1 MFEEKSLFYLAELLS
16 YSTFYPR
23 TSNPNILPANSSYYS
38 IYLHMPF
45 QSGFDG
51 VLIFFFFE
59 KNGKHLIRL
68 LDDNNVSKLLQI
80 LKIILEIDGYNNSK
94 NI

>member
-1 MFEEKSLFYLAELLS
+1 MIHRNFLVFPIHAGLQVTYNSNPMFEEKSLFYLAELLS

-45 QSGFDG
+45 QSGFDD
-51 VLIFFFFE
+51 VLIFF
-59 KNGKHLIRL
+59 
-68 LDDNNVSKLLQI
+68 S
-80 LKIILEIDGYNNSK
+80 LKRMVNT
-94 NI
+94 